1 MQPRSFSGRNP
12 PVWKAPV
19 SLIINWRGP
28 GGFLPTSADSATLGS
43 IVIVL
48 ASHLR
53 PPPDMSPYLLN
64 LIKNILL
71 ISPMHII
78 HKILWGI
85 FISSRIQHR
94 GDQSCKVNL
103 VRSFCV
109 EMQKKK
115 PTREDIVSASLV
127 TPITVPI
134 TAVDPWSL
142 LLTEMQKFTRGMV
155 QERQSPHLSDL
166 VLFCFDSFLN
176 KLQKQTQHQQ
186 TNHEMT
192 WLPAEVM
199 IN

>member
-48 ASHLR
+48 ACHLR

-109 EMQKKK
+109 EMQKKNHQRRHCLCLTGNSNYRAYYCSRSLK
-115 PTREDIVSASLV
+115 SSAHWDAKIHTWYGAGETESSPLWFGV
-127 TPITVPI
+127 ILFRFFSEQTPKTDAAP
-134 TAVDPWSL
+134 ANQPWN
-142 LLTEMQKFTRGMV
+142 
-155 QERQSPHLSDL
+155 DL
-166 VLFCFDSFLN
+166 APSWGDD
-176 KLQKQTQHQQ
+176 
-186 TNHEMT
+186 
-192 WLPAEVM
+192 
-199 IN
+199 